1 MIKYFK
7 KVKIT
12 NNMNDNRSVYY
23 VFTECQ
29 LIIMNIFFAMSHLF
43 QQIFYHLF
51 LQECKLRMNEFV

>member
-43 QQIFYHLF
+43 QQIFLSSVF
-51 LQECKLRMNEFV
+51 TGMQTKNE